1 MRVYRK
7 LSTRVSQGCLVLG
20 MLAAAP
26 ALAQNVGE
34 ADGSGSEAADNSD
47 GNVIVVTARL
57 RSESLLDV
65 PVAVTAMT
73 GEDLARYGTADLA
86 AIGNQTPGM
95 IIHKG
100 SSGGGGQITLRGIS
114 TANGQAGFEQA
125 VSVNIDGVQSSRGR
139 AAVNSFFD
147 LQQVEVLKGP
157 QALFFGKNSPAGVI
171 SLISRGPSDEFE
183 GYGQIGYEFNAR
195 EMIAEG
201 GVSIPLAQDLGMRVA
216 VRVRNKNGW
225 MTNNSV
231 AEPLPFNRPGAVK
244 KRPRENEFASRITI
258 AYPPDSPFTMTL
270 KVLGNTY

>member
-1 MRVYRK
+1 MRVYRR

-139 AAVNSFFD
+139 AAINSFFD
-147 LQQVEVLKGP
+147 LQQVRSEERRV
-157 QALFFGKNSPAGVI
+157 GKECRYRG
-171 SLISRGPSDEFE
+171 SRCH
-183 GYGQIGYEFNAR
+183 
-195 EMIAEG
+195 
-201 GVSIPLAQDLGMRVA
+201 
-216 VRVRNKNGW
+216 
-225 MTNNSV
+225 
-231 AEPLPFNRPGAVK
+231 
-244 KRPRENEFASRITI
+244 
-258 AYPPDSPFTMTL
+258 
-270 KVLGNTY
+270 